1 MQIPNEFRGN
11 ESGVHGPMPTIW
23 YGVDAVDGDAYPW
36 LQACSGSIYILRDLT
51 NKDTYTYQKLDEQ
64 GVDTDWS
71 PLGGVSVIQET
82 VGFSDFTDG
91 TGTDGT
97 YTLTNGTLP
106 IGAIVLG
113 IAVVAVTAFSGDTT
127 CTMTVGDGSDVDR
140 YHTGTPSIFASADA
154 VDFGVPS
161 GTTSHSAAKSIVL
174 TATAGS
180 DWGLVSTAA
189 KLTIRV
195 FYIK

>member
-1 MQIPNEFRGN
+1 MHLPNEPGFV
-11 ESGVHGPMPTIW
+11 ESGVHGPAPTFW

-36 LQACSGSIYILRDLT
+36 LQAPSSSVYFLRDLT
-51 NKDTYTYQKLDEQ
+51 NKDVYPYIKMDEQ
-64 GVDTDWS
+64 GEDTDWMA
-71 PLGGVSVIQET
+71 LGGVNVIQEY
-82 VGFSDFTDG
+82 VQFSDFTDG

-97 YTLTNGTLP
+97 YTLVNGTLP

-113 IAVVAVTAFSGDTT
+113 IAIIGVTAFSGDTT
-127 CTMTVGDGSDVDR
+127 CTLTVGDGTDVDR
-140 YHTGTPSIFASADA
+140 YHTGTPSIFATAAA

-180 DWGLVSTAA
+180 DWGAVASTGA
-189 KLTIRV
+189 LTIRV
-195 FYIK
+195 FYLK